1 MQTVIQVICSGN
13 TSLREAI
20 VKDPRLGRHRLA
32 VSRQK
37 SPGRN
42 PGWAKLHSTDPAT
55 PGAINLTWDGSARI
69 LLARVVTREAN
80 RPGEIVGDFVTYLL
94 ERRRQRVRA
103 INILPD

>member
-20 VKDPRLGRHRLA
+20 VKDSRLEQFRFA
-32 VSRQK
+32 VARQK

-42 PGWAKLHSTDPAT
+42 PGWAKLHSTNPET
-55 PGAINLTWDGSARI
+55 PGAINLTWDSSARI
-69 LLARVVTREAN
+69 LLARVVTKESN
-80 RPGEIVGDFVTYLL
+80 GPSEIVGDFVAYLL
-94 ERRRQRVRA
+94 GRRRQRIRA